1 MKKTIE
7 KETTVHTLVSAT
19 IDGKIRVTHALAGKI
34 VMTFVQVM
42 DVVSARQLI
51 VNLEDAI
58 THIRDDSRK
67 TLVHKSLVTV
77 MGNQA

>member
-19 IDGKIRVTHALAGKI
+19 IDGKVCVTHALKGKV

-42 DVVSARQLI
+42 DVVSARVL
-51 VNLEDAI
+51 I
-58 THIRDDSRK
+58 THLEEVITQIRDDSRK
-67 TLVHKSLVTV
+67 TLVQKSLKTV